1 MQQGSVNIVE
11 QERPAEELVPE
22 APVCRHHWRIESPNG
37 ATSVGSCKRC
47 GEVREFQNSST
58 DSIWENDSD
67 SGNRWRGRGR
77 NAPPVADVPASN
89 EAPAPISESALG
101 RLLGTGFRGRME

>member
-1 MQQGSVNIVE
+1 MQQANTTVIE
-11 QERPAEELVPE
+11 QERPAEDLAPE

-37 ATSVGSCKRC
+37 AISVGRCKRC
-47 GEVREFQNSST
+47 GEVRDFQNSST

-77 NAPPVADVPASN
+77 NNAAVADVPASA